1 MYGMGSV
8 TCFYGSYEAPCILAK
23 TQDVFNTGD
32 LICGQFSDP
41 PPQPPAPVSKKKK
54 RKEKERKERERERTT
69 RQG

>member
-1 MYGMGSV
+1 MGSV

-23 TQDVFNTGD
+23 VTQDVFNTGD

-54 RKEKERKERERERTT
+54 EKKRKEKRERERTT